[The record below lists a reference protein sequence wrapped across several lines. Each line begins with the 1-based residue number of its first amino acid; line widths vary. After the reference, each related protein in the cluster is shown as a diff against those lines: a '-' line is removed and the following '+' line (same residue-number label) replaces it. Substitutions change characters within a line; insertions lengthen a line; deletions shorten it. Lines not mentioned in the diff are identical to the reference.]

1 MEASLRNA
9 FEPEEKDRVWSEAAE
24 VVKTHYDGL
33 VTRWKEE
40 MDTLLVYVSDLYRP
54 QAVMLIGSS

>member
-40 MDTLLVYVSDLYRP
+40 MDTLLVYVSVTLTSD
-54 QAVMLIGSS
+54 VICC